1 MVVLNEA
8 ILVFF
13 ILALINVMLSTLKS
27 VWTVK
32 GSRSQ
37 ATLINAISYG
47 FNAIVIKQI
56 TTFDTTTTIAV
67 TILSNLVGVYCS
79 MYLLDC
85 IRKDRVWTISVTA
98 KDIVA
103 GDDIIDEL
111 NNNDIAFR
119 AYTIQKKTKET
130 VGLDIF
136 SESKAQ
142 SDTIKVILDKYKVKY
157 HVFEVKTS
165 L

>member
-32 GSRSQ
+32 GSRGQ
-37 ATLINAISYG
+37 ATLINAIAYG

-56 TTFDTTTTIAV
+56 TTFNTTTTIAI

-98 KDIVA
+98 RDMID
-103 GDDIIDEL
+103 GTDIITEL
-111 NNNDIAFR
+111 NQKDIAFR
-119 AYTIQKKTKET
+119 AYTIQKKTKDT

-142 SDTIKVILDKYKVKY
+142 SDTIKAILDKYKVKY

>member
-1 MVVLNEA
+1 MVLLNSA
-8 ILVFF
+8 IVVFF
-13 ILALINVMLSTLKS
+13 ALALVNVMLSTLKS

-32 GSRSQ
+32 GSRGQ
-37 ATLINAISYG
+37 ATLINAIAYG

-56 TTFDTTTTIAV
+56 TTFDTTTTIVV

-85 IRKDRVWTISVTA
+85 IRKDSVWTISVTA
-98 KDIVA
+98 RDIIT
-103 GDDIIDEL
+103 GNDIIDEL

-119 AYTIQKKTKET
+119 VCTIQKKTKDT
-130 VGLDIF
+130 IGLDIF
-136 SESKAQ
+136 SESKKQ
-142 SDTIKVILDKYKVKY
+142 SDIIKNILDKHKVKY

>member
-1 MVVLNEA
+1 MIVLNEA
-8 ILVFF
+8 IVVFF
-13 ILALINVMLSTLKS
+13 ILALVNVMLSTLKS

-32 GSRSQ
+32 GTRGQ
-37 ATLINAISYG
+37 ATLINAIAYG

-67 TILSNLVGVYCS
+67 TILSNLIGVYCS

-98 KDIVA
+98 KDIVT
-103 GDDIIDEL
+103 GDGIIDEL

-142 SDTIKVILDKYKVKY
+142 SDVIKSILDKHKVKY

>member
-1 MVVLNEA
+1 MVVLNKA
-8 ILVFF
+8 IIVFF
-13 ILALINVMLSTLKS
+13 VLALVNVMLSTLKS

-32 GSRSQ
+32 GSRGQ
-37 ATLINAISYG
+37 ATLINAIAYG
-47 FNAIVIKQI
+47 FNAIIIKQI
-56 TTFDTTTTIAV
+56 TTFDATTTVAV

-79 MYLLDC
+79 MYLLDY

-98 KDIVA
+98 HDMVT
-103 GDDIIDEL
+103 GNNIINEL

-119 AYTIQKKTKET
+119 VCTIQKKTKDT
-130 VGLDIF
+130 IGLDIF
-136 SESKAQ
+136 SESKEQ
-142 SDTIKVILDKYKVKY
+142 SDIIKTILDKYKVKY

>member
-8 ILVFF
+8 IVVFF
-13 ILALINVMLSTLKS
+13 ILALVNVMLSTLKS

-37 ATLINAISYG
+37 ATLINAIAYG

-85 IRKDRVWTISVTA
+85 IRKDSVWTISVTA
-98 KDIVA
+98 ADQFT
-103 GDDIIDEL
+103 GLDIIQEL
-111 NNNDIAFR
+111 NDKDIAFR
-119 AYTIQKKTKET
+119 VCTIQKKKIDTL
-130 VGLDIF
+130 GLDIF
-136 SESKAQ
+136 SESRKQ
-142 SDTIKVILDKYKVKY
+142 SAIIKDILSKYKVKY
-157 HVFEVKTS
+157 HVYEVKTS